1 MFMQMDPATQKAV
14 EKERDLLNGTG
25 SMSASLRGSNSSLN
39 SMLGVVS
46 SMFLFRFVSFRPVFV
61 GIDVLF

>member
-1 MFMQMDPATQKAV
+1 MDQTTQRSL
-14 EKERDLLNGTG
+14 EKERDIINGTS

-46 SMFLFRFVSFRPVFV
+46 SM
-61 GIDVLF
+61 